1 MKMKNGMCGV
11 AAAMLACSGAAIAE
25 PTAPTVINWDSV
37 TVFPQTTQRGGET
50 LGDGVER
57 VWDNGPC
64 DWDNAPDSAAGV
76 QSQVWPG
83 TPSPF
88 EARVA
93 DDFFI
98 RDCEWWSIEKIT
110 VIMAISDNITDVEDL
125 DVALDIW
132 SDCDGCPDQILYT
145 FPIQVDCVVTEGG
158 DGDMDGDEVCEIQA
172 RMLGAGT
179 GDFEDT
185 NFWEICF
192 DPEVSPDYFG
202 NTCPLFL
209 TGDTRYWVSPRG
221 GSNGVYYW
229 VTANDYKVQGSQGKF
244 YSPHLGF
251 ISWTDVDDIPSG
263 KVDCQDFCFTIDAKV
278 CCLLRDQG
286 DYDLAGMSSLDFPS
300 TSLFSSRSVDQFQVP
315 PGEDQYLCRVEAY
328 IATNCFDD
336 HEWFMEIWDNLCDCP
351 VDGTARR
358 VDMDKVYL
366 TGDTF
371 DGLDV
376 YCFVWSCPDVLLN
389 AGCNYWFAAAGEGQG
404 VAGERAVFLFKTQET
419 PCDIYI
425 REGKYKNKFFGYD
438 DFTPVSEID
447 GGPGEPREF
456 AFRIW
461 TRDEGEDMP
470 GGATIPA
477 TSMGGGDAT
486 VGSKGATGLRRNTI
500 RRP

>member
-1 MKMKNGMCGV
+1 MNMKNGLCSS
-11 AAAMLACSGAAIAE
+11 AAALLACTGVAIAE
-25 PTAPTVINWDSV
+25 PTAPVVINWDSV
-37 TVFPQTTQRGGET
+37 TVYQNSAARGAET
-50 LGDGVER
+50 DGDGINT

-64 DWDNAPDSAAGV
+64 DWDVAPDAAAGV

-83 TPSPF
+83 IPSPF

-125 DVALDIW
+125 DVNLDIW
-132 SDCDGCPDQILYT
+132 SDCDGCPEMIQYT
-145 FPIQVDCVVTEGG
+145 FPIQVDCVPDPNDPDNPDADICT
-158 DGDMDGDEVCEIQA
+158 IQA

-179 GDFEDT
+179 GDFADT

-192 DPEVSPDYFG
+192 DPEVNPDFFG

-209 TGDTRYWVSPRG
+209 NGDTRYWVSPRG

-229 VTANDYKVQGSQGKF
+229 VTANNYKVQGSQGKF

-251 ISWTDVDDIPSG
+251 PSWIDVDDIPSG
-263 KVDCQDFCFTIDAKV
+263 KIDCQDFCFTIDAKV

-286 DYDLAGMSSLDFPS
+286 EYDLMGMSSLDFPS

-315 PGEDQYLCRVEAY
+315 PGEDQVLCRVEAY

-351 VDGTARR
+351 VDGTNRR
-358 VDMDKVYL
+358 VDYDKVYM
-366 TGDTF
+366 TGEQF

-376 YCFVWSCPDVLLN
+376 YCFVWSCPDVTLQ

-404 VAGERAVFLFKTQET
+404 VAGERAVFLFKTQEAS
-419 PCDIYI
+419 CDIYI

-461 TRDEGEDMP
+461 TRDVEATVP
-470 GGATIPA
+470 GGAQTPQASI
-477 TSMGGGDAT
+477 GGTA
-486 VGSKGATGLRRNTI
+486 GSKGSAGFGRTTI